1 MESSPLPEDV
11 EQDEVD
17 VAIRRVRARMEDAVA
32 RAGLTG
38 VVVRVRTEIREGRVW
53 VVGDL
58 TPQPDDLEPP

>member
-17 VAIRRVRARMEDAVA
+17 VTVRRVRARMEEAAA
-32 RAGLTG
+32 RAGLTD

-58 TPQPDDLEPP
+58 APKQPDPPS